1 MKYSLRKS
9 FSYRRRKETH
19 DDEYV
24 YPRLDAN
31 GCSNSN
37 LNLVKPVKS
46 KKFLQRQRRSSS
58 PISTNQTKSKVFEPR
73 YDIYSND
80 DNDADDDPFTSTKT
94 TRPRPFDRLTNQLR
108 KSFRNTLTRPRTRLE
123 SNTSNKRLIFNKNDT
138 ENHLQHAT
146 LYPTLSTGLTSPLI
160 IPNANEQSKISTKRR
175 KAPLAPTH
183 MNQSISCPTEINP
196 DRQHSFLTSEKT
208 TLNQSFRKR
217 FSFLHRKKP
226 QEIVQLNEMNDE
238 QPTNSKPTLGQRFDT
253 LRRSFRLGN
262 RQKGQRSLL
271 SNE

>member
-19 DDEYV
+19 DDDHV

-31 GCSNSN
+31 GYSNSNSN
-37 LNLVKPVKS
+37 LVKTAKS
-46 KKFLQRQRRSSS
+46 RKFLHRQRRSSS
-58 PISTNQTKSKVFEPR
+58 PIPSDQIKSKVFEPR

-80 DNDADDDPFTSTKT
+80 ENENDDDPFASATTK
-94 TRPRPFDRLTNQLR
+94 TRPRPFDRLTNQIR
-108 KSFRNTLTRPRTRLE
+108 KSFRNTLSRPRPRLE
-123 SNTSNKRLIFNKNDT
+123 SNNSNKRLIPNKNDA
-138 ENHLQHAT
+138 EQHT
-146 LYPTLSTGLTSPLI
+146 QLYPMLSTGLTSPLI
-160 IPNANEQSKISTKRR
+160 KPEENEKPKRR

-196 DRQHSFLTSEKT
+196 DHQQTPHTSDKT
-208 TLNQSFRKR
+208 PFRKR
-217 FSFLHRKKP
+217 FSFLRKKP
-226 QEIVQLNEMNDE
+226 QQTCPPDDVHDE
-238 QPTNSKPTLGQRFDT
+238 QSSPKLTLGQRFDT

-262 RQKGQRSLL
+262 RQSSHKGQRYLL